1 MRPRSGL
8 PGTLL
13 LLFAAAAAA
22 AAQTTGT
29 IEGRTTDP
37 AGTAL
42 EGVHLEASSPNLQ
55 GVRAVVSDAVGNFHF
70 PALPPGRYTVH
81 ASKAG
86 FKTGERTATVSLDAT
101 QSVDFRLEFSVE
113 ENVTV
118 SGAAPPID
126 ETSTTGGTSYTSSV
140 IAKLPVSRNY
150 ADIVSANPGVSSDR
164 GETQGRSLTLAIYGA
179 TSAENQ
185 WIIDGVNTTN
195 VILGLQGKAINNE
208 FVQEVEVK
216 TGGYGAEYGHALG
229 GVVNVI
235 TRSGGNE
242 FHGGAFVYYDSNGTS
257 NAQIN
262 TPEDSQLLSMRVVGY
277 QRSDFGAELGG
288 YLVKD
293 RIWFFGAYNRVDE
306 PGQISRWEA
315 APLVPTSDRFP
326 LNSTENLYSGK
337 LTWNVSTGTT
347 LVATVFGDPSE
358 TTGASGQ
365 DPRQGFGALS
375 VIPPILNPD
384 PSTWN
389 STRRVGD
396 VDYAARLEQLFGP
409 LALVTLQASRHQDR
423 YQLAAADLVRT
434 TDLTCQGG
442 TPDNPCSFDQRS
454 PNGVEGGFGLINGPA
469 DNSRSQRDQLAA
481 SAAFFVGNHDL
492 KFGGDY
498 ETGKTSA
505 VFLETGGQGVYLF
518 NPYGQLFYGHQYFAV
533 SPQDL
538 NPVSSAT
545 LLSRFTDTSF
555 FGQDSWRIG
564 PSWTVNVGLRWD
576 EQDIRNYKNVT
587 VLKTTSE
594 WQPRIGV
601 VWNPDG
607 AGTTKAYA
615 FAGRFYYTMPES
627 MAVYVF
633 GGGTEVR
640 AYNFSETSLVQDPN
654 APFGLQVLSGADP
667 VDKGIRAMSQDELT
681 VGVERL
687 LDPTLTVGL
696 KGTYRRLNDVIE
708 DRCDLYPTPETDFSS
723 CGIMNPGSSGTI
735 AQGNL
740 PGCDGVSQC
749 TPTIPATPPAS
760 RIYRGIEFMVRK
772 VVGNS
777 LWIQASYVYSSLRGN
792 YDGAISEA
800 YFGQTNPGINYD
812 FDYPA
817 FWHDGYGRLFLDRPS
832 RFRLDT
838 AYTMPFGLTIGLQGY
853 AQSGAPLDRLGY
865 FNPGYAAAVQLVPRG
880 DAGRLPTDWDANLT
894 LAYPFVVGP
903 ATVTLQAYLFRVFN
917 RQTPTG
923 LDTSWTTSPPAN
935 YPASLYDP
943 SQPSN
948 NPGYGD
954 ILVREPPR
962 VFRAAVK
969 VTF

>member
-1 MRPRSGL
+1 MTPRPGIL
-8 PGTLL
+8 GMLL
-13 LLFAAAAAA
+13 LSAAGA

-29 IEGRTTDP
+29 IEGRVSDL
-37 AGTAL
+37 AGAPL
-42 EGVHLEASSPNLQ
+42 DGVRLEASSPSLQ
-55 GVRAVVSDAVGNFHF
+55 GVRDVASDGAGSFHL
-70 PALPPGRYTVH
+70 PALPPGRYTVR
-81 ASKAG
+81 ASKTG
-86 FKTGERTATVSLDAT
+86 FKAAEKTATVSLDAT
-101 QSVDFRLEFSVE
+101 QAADFVLEPVIE

-118 SGAAPPID
+118 SGSAPPID
-126 ETSTTGGTSYTSSV
+126 ETSTTGGTSYTNAV
-140 IAKLPVSRNY
+140 IDRLPVSRNY

-164 GETQGRSLTLAIYGA
+164 GETQGRSLTLAVYGA

-242 FHGGAFVYYDSNGTS
+242 LHGGAFVYYDSNGTS
-257 NAQIN
+257 NRQIN
-262 TPEDSQLLSMRVVGY
+262 TPEDSQLLSMHVVGY
-277 QRSDFGAELGG
+277 QRADFGADLGG

-293 RIWFFGAYNRVDE
+293 RLWFFGAYNRVDE
-306 PGQISRWEA
+306 PGEISRWES

-337 LTWNVSTGTT
+337 LTWSVATGMT

-375 VIPPILNPD
+375 VIPPILNPE
-384 PSTWN
+384 PTTWE
-389 STRRVGD
+389 STRNVGD
-396 VDYAARLEQLFGP
+396 VDYSARLEQLLGP

-423 YQLAAADLVRT
+423 YQLSAADLVRT
-434 TDLTCQGG
+434 TDLTCPGG
-442 TPDNPCSFDQRS
+442 TPGNPCAFDPRS
-454 PNGVEGGFGLINGPA
+454 PSGVEGGFGLINGPG
-469 DNSRSQRDQLAA
+469 DNSRSQRGQLAA

-498 ETGKTSA
+498 ETGKTDA
-505 VFLETGGQGVYLF
+505 VYLETGGQGVYLF

-533 SPQDL
+533 SSQDL
-538 NPVSSAT
+538 TPVASAN
-545 LLSRFTDTSF
+545 LVSHFTDTSIY
-555 FGQDSWRIG
+555 GQDSWRIG
-564 PSWTVNVGLRWD
+564 PSWTLNVGLRWD
-576 EQDIRNYKNVT
+576 EQDIRNHQNVT
-587 VLKTTSE
+587 ALKTTAE

-607 AGTTKAYA
+607 AGTTKIYA
-615 FAGRFYYTMPES
+615 FAGRFYYTMPQS
-627 MAVYVF
+627 MAVTVF

-640 AYNFSETSLVQDPN
+640 AYNFSPTSLAQDPN
-654 APFGLQVLSGADP
+654 APIGIQVFSGSDP
-667 VDKGIRAMSQDELT
+667 VDAGIRAMSQDELT

-687 LDPTLTVGL
+687 LDPTLTVAL

-708 DRCDLYPTPETDFSS
+708 DRCDLDYTSPLTDYSS

-740 PGCDGVSQC
+740 PGCDGISQC
-749 TPTIPATPPAS
+749 TPTVPATPPAS
-760 RIYRGIEFMVRK
+760 RIYRGIELMVRK
-772 VVGNS
+772 VVGSS
-777 LWIQASYVYSSLRGN
+777 LWVQASYVYSSLRGN
-792 YDGAISEA
+792 YDGAISEG

-832 RFRLDT
+832 RFRLDA
-838 AYTMPFGLTIGLQGY
+838 AYTTPFHLTVGLQAY
-853 AQSGAPLDRLGY
+853 AQSGAPLNQVGF
-865 FNPGYAAAVQLVPRG
+865 FNDSYGAAVQLVPKG

-894 LAYPFVVGP
+894 LSYPLVVGP
-903 ATVTLQAYLFRVFN
+903 ATVTLQAYLFRLFN
-917 RQTPTG
+917 RQTPTA
-923 LDTSWTTSPPAN
+923 LDTSWTTSQTAN
-935 YPASLYDP
+935 YPANLYDP
-943 SQPSN
+943 NQPSN
-948 NPGYGD
+948 NPGYGN

-969 VTF
+969 VSF